1 MTDVPDERTIPVRRG
16 ATSDLDDAGATA
28 VSARGPIESGTATEP
43 SSEGETAPPGP
54 RRTGGAAVAA
64 TDLDPE
70 EGSTI
75 VARRE
80 SRRRASRAVD
90 AEAIDPVGDD
100 ATAVVASDGRRRL
113 PSTLAGDV
121 PAQLGRA
128 ARTPEASAAYPPRT
142 PQQVTAS
149 RAAPPVRAPQE
160 AVDTAAAERAARR
173 QARRRAVVIIAVS
186 AVIVLVATIAIVILA
201 TL

>member
-1 MTDVPDERTIPVRRG
+1 MTPRRPRFQHEATIDG
-16 ATSDLDDAGATA
+16 
-28 VSARGPIESGTATEP
+28 GTATEP
-43 SSEGETAPPGP
+43 SDEGETAPPGP
-54 RRTGGAAVAA
+54 RRTGGPADAAA
-64 TDLDPE
+64 DLDPD

-90 AEAIDPVGDD
+90 AEAIRPDSDD
-100 ATAVVASDGRRRL
+100 ATVVVAAEGRRRL

-121 PAQLGRA
+121 PAQLGRV
-128 ARTPEASAAYPPRT
+128 ARTPAASAAYPPRA
-142 PQQVTAS
+142 PQPVVAP

-160 AVDTAAAERAARR
+160 AVDTAAAEQAARR
-173 QARRRAVVIIAVS
+173 HGRRRAVMVLAVS
-186 AVIVLVATIAIVILA
+186 TVIVLVATIAIVILS